1 MAKEFNFF
9 EQDLMT
15 AKPPPP
21 AQVEDAKRQERQAR
35 HHVKRII
42 EALLFAA
49 SEPVPFTKLREITE
63 AVYPFRPRI
72 LRELI
77 DALQDEYISQ
87 QRAFRLEEIAQGF
100 VLRSCQE
107 YSPFVEMLYRN
118 KRKEK
123 LSQASA
129 EVLAII
135 AYRQPVTKPQ
145 IELIRGVDC
154 SGIMQNLAERQ
165 LIQPTGKLE
174 AAGRPTIYGT
184 TENFLAYF
192 GLKDISELPQIDL
205 AAAK

>member
-1 MAKEFNFF
+1 MSKEFNIF
-9 EQDLMT
+9 ES
-15 AKPPPP
+15 
-21 AQVEDAKRQERQAR
+21 EEAKRQERQAR
-35 HHVKRII
+35 HQVKRII
-42 EALLFAA
+42 EALLFA
-49 SEPVPFTKLREITE
+49 SSDPLSFTKIREVTDSFY
-63 AVYPFRPRI
+63 AFRPRV

-77 DALQDEYISQ
+77 DDLQDEYLST

-135 AYRQPVTKPQ
+135 AYKQPITKPQ

-154 SGIMQNLAERQ
+154 SGIMQNLSERQ
-165 LIQPTGKLE
+165 LIEPVGRLE
-174 AAGRPTIYGT
+174 VAGRPVLYGT
-184 TENFLAYF
+184 TENFLSYF
-192 GLKDISELPQIDL
+192 GLKDVSELPNIDSAL
-205 AAAK
+205 AKS